1 MAGRRLVLL
10 MLALAGCAGAQHPW
24 SDQNLC
30 ELEKDWK
37 AEVKE
42 YETWLALLLR
52 GYDPESRKVTDPAV
66 DCTGTQ
72 VRWEWPA
79 AACFDNTLHRTK
91 LPGRPLGEKDVVVS
105 PIGENL
111 QLVWI
116 ATNRFVSGDAMG
128 PVAAVETRSRRL
140 VVRALG
146 VLRGYTE
153 RAKLRLE
160 KLGDTEVLVAEG
172 EHCTSADPASC
183 QRAARVMP
191 FKGQRFVAEP
201 TFSEAG
207 ACVSPAWFDLSREEK
222 ESLESGWKRRYQLTA
237 TLVFEPGGIRV
248 DEQLVVHDLDPRQPQ
263 APPRIYRRAQGERT
277 VKLVDGKLVVTGQSL
292 WNKVVAADKGS

>member
-1 MAGRRLVLL
+1 MVGRAFPLL
-10 MLALAGCAGAQHPW
+10 MLALTACAGAQHPW
-24 SDQNLC
+24 SSQNLC

-42 YETWLALLLR
+42 HETWMALLLR
-52 GYDPESRKVTDPAV
+52 GYDPQTRRVTDPPV
-66 DCTGTQ
+66 DCTGAQ
-72 VRWEWPA
+72 VRWEGPA
-79 AACFDNTLHRTK
+79 AACFDNTLYKTR

-105 PIGENL
+105 PIGEDL

-116 ATNRFVSGDAMG
+116 VTDRFASGDAMG
-128 PVAAVETRSRRL
+128 PVAVVETGSRRL

-160 KLGDTEVLVAEG
+160 KVGDTEMLVAEG
-172 EHCTSADPASC
+172 ERCTSADPASC

-201 TFSEAG
+201 VFSEAG
-207 ACVSPAWFDLSREEK
+207 ACVSPAWFDLSREER

-237 TLVFEPGGIRV
+237 TLLFEPAGIKV

-263 APPRIYRRAQGERT
+263 APPRIYRRAQEERT
-277 VKLVDGKLVVTGQSL
+277 VRLVDGKLVVTGRSL
-292 WNKVVAADKGS
+292 WNKVMAADKGS